1 MGNTHLIAYFFW
13 QVVHGYFCIVGTI
26 SDLSVLI
33 YSAVLYNDYSDLN
46 FLAIFLLCILALM
59 LHMSLFGLM
68 FYKHI
73 HIKYL
78 HIVNIGVFLGSSL
91 FQGFTLFVNSICENF
106 QDFCIFDCF
115 FLVFSVFNGVS
126 IGICFFFF
134 IEQVENDRG
143 LIVRRELAES
153 TETDVSYADQE
164 I

>member
-1 MGNTHLIAYFFW
+1 MGHTHHIAYFFW

-26 SDLSVLI
+26 SDLSILI

-46 FLAIFLLCILALM
+46 FLAILLLCILAFM

-78 HIVNIGVFLGSSL
+78 HIVNIGVFFGSSL
-91 FQGFTLFVNSICENF
+91 FQGFTLFGNSICDNF

-115 FLVFSVFNGVS
+115 FLVFSVLNGVS

-134 IEQVENDRG
+134 IKQVENNRV
-143 LIVRRELAES
+143 LIVRRELADS
-153 TETDVSYADQE
+153 TETNASYADQE